1 MAVVK
6 LFAAWPS
13 AYSYR
18 VIWALKLK
26 GIPLYEYIEEDLS
39 NKSPLLLQYN
49 PIHKKIP
56 VLLHDGKVLTRSQ
69 NLRTNLPTMAV
80 VTLFGSWF
88 SPYAYRVIWAL
99 KLKGIPYEYILEDLP
114 NKSPLLLQYNPIHK
128 KVPVL
133 VHDGKPI
140 CESSVILQYI
150 DEIWPQNPLLP
161 ADPYDRA
168 VALFWI
174 KFADDKIPVLLH
186 DGKPIC
192 ESTVIL
198 RYIDEIWPQNPLL
211 PADPYERAV
220 ADDKCPLISKLYRT
234 DGEEQQAVA
243 KECFEM
249 LEVIEGHALIGGK
262 KFFGED
268 EINMVDIAFCSVA
281 YWLGVIEDFT
291 GLKIFEPHK
300 FPRLNSWIQ
309 NFKSVPVIKDN
320 LPDTDKMPALL
331 KRRREMLLASK
342 SKFELVKLLIYR
354 TNSNWFLLDQYFD
367 WVSVRSNSNIIDFIT
382 WRI

>member
-174 KFADDKIPVLLH
+174 KFADDK
-186 DGKPIC
+186 
-192 ESTVIL
+192 
-198 RYIDEIWPQNPLL
+198 
-211 PADPYERAV
+211 
-220 ADDKCPLISKLYRT
+220 CPLISKLYRT